1 VKPLRYQKQQLRKIL
16 LLLLLLLLLEPSILR
31 SRIATETPLR

>member
-1 VKPLRYQKQQLRKIL
+1 VKPLRYQKQQLRKI
-16 LLLLLLLLLEPSILR
+16 LLLLLLLEPSILR